1 MEEEWRLIEGFP
13 NYEVSSLG
21 RVRNRTTG
29 QVLKPAIRT
38 IKLKTRD
45 YAFYQI
51 AVRKDSKLCPQCL
64 HVVIARAF
72 LPNPD
77 NKTTVDHIDGD
88 ATNNVLSNLRWA
100 TRQENMWNK
109 PLGKGYKYDSE

>member
-1 MEEEWRLIEGFP
+1 MHRSSLLYKMEEEWRLIEGFP

-45 YAFYQI
+45 YAF
-51 AVRKDSKLCPQCL
+51 
-64 HVVIARAF
+64 
-72 LPNPD
+72 
-77 NKTTVDHIDGD
+77 
-88 ATNNVLSNLRWA
+88 
-100 TRQENMWNK
+100 
-109 PLGKGYKYDSE
+109 